1 MTAVIEPG
9 ALAPDL
15 ALIGVAE
22 RARAFCAEYVDG
34 RAGDFERD
42 AWIPAEVVA
51 GLGAYR
57 LWGAVLPKAVGGTGD
72 GMEAFG
78 DLHAEVGRACSSVRS
93 LLTVHSMALH
103 ALERW
108 GNAALKLR
116 WREALIEG
124 NLVGAFCLS
133 ETETGSD
140 ARSVTTTAT
149 PVADGFLLNGR
160 KRWVTAGQIAQV
172 LLVFARTPVGVSGF
186 LVDADGPG
194 VSREPVTELLGT
206 RASMVAD
213 ISFDDV
219 FLPREQLL
227 GREGMG
233 LMLAVDA
240 LDIGRLS
247 VASGS
252 VGVIQAALD
261 ESLRHAAKRVQG
273 GGPIF
278 DHQLVQRLI
287 ARMSVD
293 LQAARLLCTQAGRL
307 KDKRDPGT
315 INATCVAKYYSSTA
329 AMRAAQDAVQI
340 LGAVGCGP
348 GSTVARLFRDAK
360 IAEIIE
366 GSTQIQE
373 LLIAEAAR
381 QEHAT
386 RQR

>member
-1 MTAVIEPG
+1 
-9 ALAPDL
+9 
-15 ALIGVAE
+15 
-22 RARAFCAEYVDG
+22 
-34 RAGDFERD
+34 
-42 AWIPAEVVA
+42 
-51 GLGAYR
+51 
-57 LWGAVLPKAVGGTGD
+57 
-72 GMEAFG
+72 
-78 DLHAEVGRACSSVRS
+78 
-93 LLTVHSMALH
+93 
-103 ALERW
+103 
-108 GNAALKLR
+108 
-116 WREALIEG
+116 
-124 NLVGAFCLS
+124 
-133 ETETGSD
+133 
-140 ARSVTTTAT
+140 
-149 PVADGFLLNGR
+149 
-160 KRWVTAGQIAQV
+160 
-172 LLVFARTPVGVSGF
+172 
-186 LVDADGPG
+186 
-194 VSREPVTELLGT
+194 
-206 RASMVAD
+206 MVAD
-213 ISFDDV
+213 ISFDNV

-252 VGVIQAALD
+252 VGVIRAALD
-261 ESLRHAAKRVQG
+261 ESLRHATRRVQG

-278 DHQLVQRLI
+278 DHQLVQQLI

-293 LQAARLLCTQAGRL
+293 LQAARLLCAQAGRL
-307 KDKRDPGT
+307 KDKRHPGT
-315 INATCVAKYYSSTA
+315 INATCVAKYYASTA

-381 QEHAT
+381 QEHAA